1 MLYLKR
7 KLLGHTFQVAAVGA
21 IGAVAAAGISASSQ
35 PDTSGM
41 NNAAANASN
50 VQAGIAQDQWNDY
63 KTNFQPLEGKFV
75 GEVNNWTS
83 PQNYAKAAG
92 DAAATVDAQYGAAKD
107 SLARTPGMD
116 PSSGAYQA
124 GMTNLGLSQAATSAT
139 AQNTARQNVQN
150 QGIAMEENALSLGKG
165 LPATASSSAGSAA
178 YGLSN
183 LSNSVS
189 NQNARNSAGIGSAV
203 QSVANGVTSYMNNST
218 NPSVNSG
225 PNGFNSSY
233 QPAYS
238 GFDNPDN
245 YG

>member
-1 MLYLKR
+1 MPW
-7 KLLGHTFQVAAVGA
+7 
-21 IGAVAAAGISASSQ
+21 AAAGAVVAAGITAASQ

-41 NNAAANASN
+41 NNAAENASN
-50 VQAGIAQDQWNDY
+50 VQAQIAQNQWNDY
-63 KTNFQPLEGKFV
+63 QTNFQPLEGKFV
-75 GEVNNWTS
+75 SEVNNWTS
-83 PQNYAKAAG
+83 PQNYDKAAG

-139 AQNTARQNVQN
+139 QQNTARQNVQN
-150 QGIAMEENALSLGKG
+150 QGIAMQENALSLGKG
-165 LPATASSSAGSAA
+165 LPASASASAGSAA
-178 YGLSN
+178 AGLSN

-189 NQNARNSAGIGSAV
+189 RQNSTSSAGIGSAV
-203 QSVANGVTSYMNNST
+203 QSVANGVTSYMNN
-218 NPSVNSG
+218 
-225 PNGFNSSY
+225 NSSGVNPNY
-233 QPAYS
+233 ATAYS

>member
-1 MLYLKR
+1 MPW
-7 KLLGHTFQVAAVGA
+7 AAA
-21 IGAVAAAGISASSQ
+21 GAVVAAGISAASQ

-41 NNAAANASN
+41 NNAAENASN

-75 GEVNNWTS
+75 NEATNWTS

-107 SLARTPGMD
+107 SLARTPGLD

-165 LPATASSSAGSAA
+165 LPASASASAGSASA
-178 YGLSN
+178 GLSN

-189 NQNARNSAGIGSAV
+189 RQNANNAAGIGSAV
-203 QSVANGVTSYMNNST
+203 QSVANGVTSFQGS
-218 NPSVNSG
+218 NPSSG
-225 PNGFNSSY
+225 YNFSTGFSMPDESY
-233 QPAYS
+233 GVSAGGLGGVGYTVPTYT
-238 GFDNPDN
+238 P
-245 YG
+245 

>member
-1 MLYLKR
+1 MLFRFIKAYFAYLNP
-7 KLLGHTFQVAAVGA
+7 G
-21 IGAVAAAGISASSQ
+21 VAAAVVATGVASAAVSAATA

-41 NNAAANASN
+41 NNAAENASN
-50 VQAGIAQDQWNDY
+50 TQAQIAQNQWNDY
-63 KTNFQPLEGKFV
+63 QTNFQPLEGKFV
-75 GEVNNWTS
+75 SEVNNWTS

-124 GMTNLGLSQAATSAT
+124 GMTNLGLSQAASSAT

-150 QGIAMEENALSLGKG
+150 QGIAMQENALSLGKG
-165 LPATASSSAGSAA
+165 LPATASASAGSAA
-178 YGLSN
+178 SGLSS
-183 LSNSVS
+183 LSNSVY
-189 NQNARNSAGIGSAV
+189 NQNARTSSGIGSAT
-203 QSVANGVTSYMNNST
+203 QSVANGVTSYLNNNSSSASF
-218 NPSVNSG
+218 NPT
-225 PNGFNSSY
+225 Y
-233 QPAYS
+233 QTAYS